1 MNIDLYKLLSENF
14 ILLLFFV
21 LAVGFSVGKIRIGG
35 VKAGSSIGVL
45 IVGLIFGHFGFT
57 IDPVIGSIGFALF
70 IFSVGLQ
77 AGPSF
82 FSVLMQD
89 GPKYLALAVVVAAV
103 GLGTAIGLTHVLDL
117 APGLGAG
124 LLAGALTSTPS
135 LAGAQDAYLSGLGNL
150 SDGALSV
157 EKAIRNVNVG
167 YALTYL
173 GGTAGVILFVT
184 HVPRLMG
191 IDIKKEAVRL
201 AKERGLLGKR
211 KSESKSKDAFP
222 VIRAYQVLPG
232 SAGKTLLQRAAELG
246 NTVDALRV
254 RRGDVFLDPSPDL
267 ILEEGD
273 LVSVVAPLSVHE
285 KLRSQLGE
293 EVLDATLLNY
303 QITTRE
309 IVITNE
315 RVIGKQYQEQ
325 DLVSKYGCFAN
336 GIIRSGIDLPVNGF
350 ITLQRGDRLQV
361 TGEESRLEE
370 LAINIGYVE
379 EDIEETDLLTF
390 SIGMVLGVL
399 IGLVVL
405 KVANISIGLG
415 TAGGLLIMGI
425 VLGYLSSLN
434 PTFGRVPHA
443 ARFVLMEM
451 GLMFFMA
458 GIGINAGAG
467 VVEAFVEVG
476 PSMIGAGLAITF
488 ACALVGFFFGMKVL
502 KMNPALLL
510 GSVTGAMTSTPAL
523 NILNE
528 ETKSA
533 VPALG
538 YSGTYTIANVLLT
551 FAGTIMAML

>member
-1 MNIDLYKLLSENF
+1 MTVDLYSLLSENT
-14 ILLLFFV
+14 ILLLFLV
-21 LAVGFSVGKIRIGG
+21 LAIGFTLGKIKVAG
-35 VKAGSSIGVL
+35 VKAGSTIGVL
-45 IVGLIFGHFGFT
+45 IAGLLFGHFGFT
-57 IDPVIGSIGFALF
+57 IDPIIGSIGFALF

-82 FSVLMQD
+82 FSVLMRD
-89 GPKYLALAVVVAAV
+89 GPKYLALAVVVAV
-103 GLGTAIGLTHVLDL
+103 TGLGTAILLSQMMDF

-124 LLAGALTSTPS
+124 MLAGALTSTPS
-135 LAGAQDAYLSGLGNL
+135 LAGAQDAYASGLGNL
-150 SDGALSV
+150 RDTTLSV
-157 EKAIRNVNVG
+157 EQAIQNVNVG

-184 HVPRLMG
+184 HFPRLMG
-191 IDIKKEAVRL
+191 IDTKKEAASL

-211 KSESKSKDAFP
+211 KSGTRSEDAFP
-222 VIRAYQVLPG
+222 IIRAYQILPET
-232 SAGKTLLQRAAELG
+232 AGKTLRQRVAELG
-246 NTVDALRV
+246 NAGNALRI
-254 RRGDVFLDPSPDL
+254 RRGDTFLDPTPDL
-267 ILEEGD
+267 VLEEND
-273 LVSVVAPLSVHE
+273 VVSVVAPLGIHE
-285 KLRSQLGE
+285 AARTQLGE

-303 QITTRE
+303 QITTKE
-309 IVITNE
+309 IV
-315 RVIGKQYQEQ
+315 VLSDKFIGQQYQEQ
-325 DLVSKYGCFAN
+325 DLISDYGCFLN
-336 GIIRSGIDLPVNGF
+336 GITRSGIDLPVSGY

-361 TGEESRLEE
+361 TGEESRLAE
-370 LAINIGYVE
+370 LAANIGYVE
-379 EDIEETDLLTF
+379 EEVEETDLLTV
-390 SIGMVLGVL
+390 SIGVVIGVL
-399 IGLVVL
+399 VGLVVF
-405 KVANISIGLG
+405 KIANISIGLG

-443 ARFVLMEM
+443 ARYILMEL

-467 VVEAFVEVG
+467 VVEAFASVG
-476 PSMIGAGLAITF
+476 PSMIACGLAITF
-488 ACALVGFFFGMKVL
+488 ASALVGYFFGTLVL
-502 KMNPALLL
+502 KLNPALLL

-551 FAGTIMAML
+551 FAGTVMAML

>member
-1 MNIDLYKLLSENF
+1 MNIDIYKLLSENF

-45 IVGLIFGHFGFT
+45 IVGLIFGHFGFK

-103 GLGTAIGLTHVLDL
+103 GLGTAIGLTQVLDF

-124 LLAGALTSTPS
+124 MLAGALTSTPS

-150 SDGALSV
+150 SDGTLSI
-157 EKAIRNVNVG
+157 EKAIQNVNVG

-191 IDIKKEAVRL
+191 IDIKKEAVSL
-201 AKERGLLGKR
+201 AKERGLLGKP
-211 KSESKSKDAFP
+211 KSGSKSKDAFP

-232 SAGKTLLQRAAELG
+232 SVGKTLLQRAAELG
-246 NTVDALRV
+246 NIVDALRV
-254 RRGDVFLDPSPDL
+254 RRGDVFLDPDPDL
-267 ILEEGD
+267 VLEEND
-273 LVSVVAPLSVHE
+273 IVSVVAPLSVHE

-303 QITTRE
+303 QIMTRE

-315 RVIGKQYQEQ
+315 RIIGKQYQEQ

-336 GIIRSGIDLPVNGF
+336 GLIRSGIDLPINGF

-370 LAINIGYVE
+370 LAKSIGYVE

-390 SIGMVLGVL
+390 SIGMVFGVL

-467 VVEAFVEVG
+467 VVEAFAEVG
-476 PSMIGAGLAITF
+476 PSMIGAGLTVTF
-488 ACALVGFFFGMKVL
+488 ASALIGFFFGMKVL

>member
-1 MNIDLYKLLSENF
+1 MTIDLYKLLTENV
-14 ILLLFFV
+14 ILLLFLV
-21 LAVGFSVGKIRIGG
+21 LAIGFSVGKIRIAR
-35 VKAGSSIGVL
+35 VKAGSTIGVL
-45 IVGLIFGHFGFT
+45 IVGLVFGHFGFK
-57 IDPVIGSIGFALF
+57 IDPMIGSIGFSLF

-89 GPKYLALAVVVAAV
+89 GPKYLALAVVVAAA
-103 GLGTAIGLTHVLDL
+103 GLGTAIALSQLLDF

-157 EKAIRNVNVG
+157 EKAIQNVNVG

-184 HVPRLMG
+184 HFPRLMG
-191 IDIKKEAVRL
+191 IDIKKEAASL
-201 AKERGLLGKR
+201 AKERGFLGKR
-211 KSESKSKDAFP
+211 KTGPQSKDSFP
-222 VIRAYQVLPG
+222 IIRAYRVLPE
-232 SAGKTLLQRAAELG
+232 SAGKTMRQRAAEFG
-246 NTVDALRV
+246 NMGSALRI
-254 RRGDVFLDPSPDL
+254 RRGDTFLDPGPDL
-267 ILEEGD
+267 VLEEND
-273 LVSVVAPLSVHE
+273 LVSVVAPLGTHE
-285 KLRSQLGE
+285 AARSQLGE

-303 QITTRE
+303 QITTKE
-309 IVITNE
+309 IVVLNDNIT
-315 RVIGKQYQEQ
+315 GQQFQEQ
-325 DLVSKYGCFAN
+325 DLISKYGCFAN
-336 GIIRSGIDLPVNGF
+336 GLTRSGIDLPISGY
-350 ITLQRGDRLQV
+350 ITLQKGDRIHV
-361 TGEESRLEE
+361 TGEESRLDE
-370 LAINIGYVE
+370 LAGKVGYVE
-379 EDIEETDLLTF
+379 EEVEETDLLTF
-390 SIGMVLGVL
+390 SIGIVFGVL

-443 ARFVLMEM
+443 ARYILMEM

-467 VVEAFVEVG
+467 VVEAFAEVG
-476 PSMIGAGLAITF
+476 PSMIGAGLAVTF
-488 ACALVGFFFGMKVL
+488 ASALIGYFFGTKVL
-502 KMNPALLL
+502 KLNPALLL

-551 FAGTIMAML
+551 FAGTVMAML

>member
-1 MNIDLYKLLSENF
+1 MNIDLYKLLSENV

-21 LAVGFSVGKIRIGG
+21 LAVGFSVGKIRIAG
-35 VKAGSSIGVL
+35 VKAGSTIGVL
-45 IVGLIFGHFGFT
+45 IVGLVFGHFGFK
-57 IDPVIGSIGFALF
+57 IDPMIGSIGFSLF

-89 GPKYLALAVVVAAV
+89 GPKYLALAVVVAAG
-103 GLGTAIGLTHVLDL
+103 GLGTAIALTQLLDF

-157 EKAIRNVNVG
+157 EKAIQNVNVG

-184 HVPRLMG
+184 HFPRLMG
-191 IDIKKEAVRL
+191 IDIKKEATSL
-201 AKERGLLGKR
+201 AKERGFLGKR
-211 KSESKSKDAFP
+211 KIGLSKDSFP
-222 VIRAYQVLPG
+222 IIRAYRVLPET
-232 SAGKTLLQRAAELG
+232 AGKTLRQRAAEFG
-246 NTVDALRV
+246 NMGSALRI
-254 RRGDVFLDPSPDL
+254 RRGDTFLDPGPDL
-267 ILEEGD
+267 VLEEND
-273 LVSVVAPLSVHE
+273 QVSVVAPLDTHE
-285 KLRSQLGE
+285 MARSQLGE

-303 QITTRE
+303 QITTKE
-309 IVITNE
+309 IVVLNDNIT
-315 RVIGKQYQEQ
+315 GQQFQEQ
-325 DLVSKYGCFAN
+325 DLISKYGCFAN
-336 GIIRSGIDLPVNGF
+336 GLTRSGIDLPISGY
-350 ITLQRGDRLQV
+350 ITLQRGDRLHV
-361 TGEESRLEE
+361 TGEESRLDE
-370 LAINIGYVE
+370 LAGKVGYVE
-379 EDIEETDLLTF
+379 EEVEETDLLTF
-390 SIGMVLGVL
+390 SIGIVFGVL
-399 IGLVVL
+399 MGLVVL

-443 ARFVLMEM
+443 ARYILMEM

-467 VVEAFVEVG
+467 VLEAFAEVG
-476 PSMIGAGLAITF
+476 PSMIGAGLAVTF
-488 ACALVGFFFGMKVL
+488 ASALIGYFFGTKVL
-502 KMNPALLL
+502 KLNPALLL

-551 FAGTIMAML
+551 FAGTVMAML

>member
-1 MNIDLYKLLSENF
+1 MNIDLYKLLSENV

-21 LAVGFSVGKIRIGG
+21 LAVGFSVGKIRIAG
-35 VKAGSSIGVL
+35 VKAGSTIGVL
-45 IVGLIFGHFGFT
+45 IVGLVFGHFGFK
-57 IDPVIGSIGFALF
+57 IDPMIGSIGFSLF

-89 GPKYLALAVVVAAV
+89 GPKYLALAVVVAAG
-103 GLGTAIGLTHVLDL
+103 GLGTAIALTQLLDF

-157 EKAIRNVNVG
+157 EKAIQNVNVG

-184 HVPRLMG
+184 HFPRLMG
-191 IDIKKEAVRL
+191 IDIKKEATSL
-201 AKERGLLGKR
+201 AKERGFLGKR
-211 KSESKSKDAFP
+211 KIGLSKDSFP
-222 VIRAYQVLPG
+222 IIRAYRVLPET
-232 SAGKTLLQRAAELG
+232 AGKTLRQRAAEFG
-246 NTVDALRV
+246 NMGSALRI
-254 RRGDVFLDPSPDL
+254 RRGDTFLDPGPDL
-267 ILEEGD
+267 VLEEND
-273 LVSVVAPLSVHE
+273 QVSVVAPLDTHE
-285 KLRSQLGE
+285 MARSQLGE

-303 QITTRE
+303 QITTKE
-309 IVITNE
+309 IVVLNDNIT
-315 RVIGKQYQEQ
+315 GQQFQEQ
-325 DLVSKYGCFAN
+325 DLISKYGCFAN
-336 GIIRSGIDLPVNGF
+336 GLTRSGIDLPISGY
-350 ITLQRGDRLQV
+350 ITLQRGDRLHV
-361 TGEESRLEE
+361 TGEESRLDE
-370 LAINIGYVE
+370 LAGKVGYVE
-379 EDIEETDLLTF
+379 EEVEETDLLTF
-390 SIGMVLGVL
+390 SIGIVFGVL

-443 ARFVLMEM
+443 ARYILMEM

-467 VVEAFVEVG
+467 VVEAFAEVG
-476 PSMIGAGLAITF
+476 PSMIGAGLAVTF
-488 ACALVGFFFGMKVL
+488 ASALIGYFFGTKVL
-502 KMNPALLL
+502 KLNPALLL

-551 FAGTIMAML
+551 FAGTVMAML

>member
-1 MNIDLYKLLSENF
+1 MNIDLYKLLSENV

-21 LAVGFSVGKIRIGG
+21 LAVGFSVGKIRIAG
-35 VKAGSSIGVL
+35 VKAGSTIGVL
-45 IVGLIFGHFGFT
+45 IVGLVFGHFGFK
-57 IDPVIGSIGFALF
+57 IDPMIGSIGFSLF

-89 GPKYLALAVVVAAV
+89 GPKYLALAVVVAAG
-103 GLGTAIGLTHVLDL
+103 GLGTAIALTQLLDF

-157 EKAIRNVNVG
+157 EKAIQNVNVG

-184 HVPRLMG
+184 HFPRLMG
-191 IDIKKEAVRL
+191 IDIKKEATSL
-201 AKERGLLGKR
+201 AKERGFLGKR
-211 KSESKSKDAFP
+211 KTGQSKDSFP
-222 VIRAYQVLPG
+222 IIRAYRVLPET
-232 SAGKTLLQRAAELG
+232 AGKTLRQRAAEFG
-246 NTVDALRV
+246 NMGSALRI
-254 RRGDVFLDPSPDL
+254 RRGDTFLDPGPDL
-267 ILEEGD
+267 VLEEHD
-273 LVSVVAPLSVHE
+273 QVSVVAPLGTHE
-285 KLRSQLGE
+285 MARSQLGE

-303 QITTRE
+303 QITTKE
-309 IVITNE
+309 IVVLNDNIT
-315 RVIGKQYQEQ
+315 GQQFQEQ
-325 DLVSKYGCFAN
+325 DLISKYGCFAN
-336 GIIRSGIDLPVNGF
+336 GLTRSGIDLPISGY
-350 ITLQRGDRLQV
+350 ITLQRGDRLHV
-361 TGEESRLEE
+361 TGEESRLDE
-370 LAINIGYVE
+370 LAGKVGYVE
-379 EDIEETDLLTF
+379 KEVEETDLLTF
-390 SIGMVLGVL
+390 SIGIVFGVL
-399 IGLVVL
+399 MGLVVL

-443 ARFVLMEM
+443 ARYILMEM

-467 VVEAFVEVG
+467 VVEAFAEVG
-476 PSMIGAGLAITF
+476 PSMIGAGLTVTF
-488 ACALVGFFFGMKVL
+488 ASALIGYFFGTKVL
-502 KMNPALLL
+502 KLNPALLL

-551 FAGTIMAML
+551 FAGTVMAML